1 MRSTPRRLVLALA
14 LAALGATVAAAQ
26 PASAAATPVSR
37 ALTYLRSH
45 QSLAGGFY
53 VGSSAEQPYMTPWC
67 IMAIAAAGQSPT
79 AWHRPGGRNP
89 IAYLQTLDLRRL
101 AESMSGSSA
110 NAAAFYAK
118 LILAYH
124 AAGQSSLI
132 ARAGK
137 YRIDLVVRL
146 LAFQDASGRF
156 AANGAEV
163 NTTTWAILALKAA
176 GRAATQRARAVV
188 WLKTH
193 AAPNGGFSWNQGGA
207 PDTDSTAA
215 AVQALRAGGVAS
227 SSTVIRRAL
236 SYLHT
241 KQAANGG
248 FISGFGSSANAEST
262 AWTVQAIVAAGQ
274 NPAAIAW
281 RKTGKSPLDYLLS
294 LQAPAGA
301 FYHFGR
307 ILSAPLLTTSE
318 AIIALQRRPFPL

>member
-1 MRSTPRRLVLALA
+1 MRSTARRLVFALA
-14 LAALGATVAAAQ
+14 LAALGATLAAVQ
-26 PASAAATPVSR
+26 PATAAATPISR
-37 ALTYLRSH
+37 ALTYLHSR

-53 VGSSAEQPYMTPWC
+53 VASPAEQPYMTPWC

-79 AWHRPGGRNP
+79 AWHRTGGRNP

-101 AESMSGSSA
+101 ATSMSGSSA
-110 NAAAFYAK
+110 NAATFYAK
-118 LILAYH
+118 LILAYD
-124 AAGQSSLI
+124 AAGQGSLI
-132 ARAGK
+132 ARAGR

-146 LAFQDASGRF
+146 LAFQDATGRF

-176 GRAATQRARAVV
+176 GRGAIQRARAVA
-188 WLKTH
+188 WLRTH

-215 AVQALRAGGVAS
+215 AVQALRAGGVAA
-227 SSTVIRRAL
+227 SSTVIRRAIA
-236 SYLHT
+236 YLHT
-241 KQAANGG
+241 QQAANGG

-262 AWTVQAIVAAGQ
+262 AWAVQAIVAAGQ

-281 RKTGKSPLDYLLS
+281 LKNGRSPISYLLS
-294 LQAPAGA
+294 LQAPSGA

-318 AIIALQRRPFPL
+318 AVIALRRRPFPL